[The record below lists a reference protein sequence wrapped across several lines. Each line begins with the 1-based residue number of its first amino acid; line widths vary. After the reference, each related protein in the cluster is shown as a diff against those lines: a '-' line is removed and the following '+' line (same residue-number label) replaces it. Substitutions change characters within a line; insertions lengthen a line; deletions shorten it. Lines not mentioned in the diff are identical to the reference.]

1 MNAFASDSAAIARLT
16 DSRPV
21 TLSAARAAFARL
33 GVTLHKTE
41 YGDFRV
47 NFRHGEEATA
57 AYESSLPDAIGTGL
71 AMLAH
76 KARLGRELRAMGV
89 PADMAARDAL
99 AAVCGRF

>member
-1 MNAFASDSAAIARLT
+1 MTAFATAPAAIASLT
-16 DSRPV
+16 GPRPV
-21 TLSAARAAFARL
+21 TLATARAAFARL
-33 GVTLHKTE
+33 GMNLRKTE
-41 YGDFRV
+41 YDEYRV

-99 AAVCGRF
+99 AAVSGQY

>member
-1 MNAFASDSAAIARLT
+1 MTAFATAPAAIASLT
-16 DSRPV
+16 GPGPV

-33 GVTLHKTE
+33 GVTLRKTE
-41 YGDFRV
+41 FGEFRV

-57 AYESSLPDAIGTGL
+57 AYESDLPAAIGTGL

-76 KARLGRELRAMGV
+76 KARLGHELRAMGV

-99 AAVCGRF
+99 AAVCGRI